1 MTDTAAALLCASGL
15 PARWRGC
22 ERFVILEAGSDRVDA
37 FVASWQAWRDDMQR
51 CARFHFIALGPLR
64 PAAFDAI
71 PAAARGGELARQL
84 AEAWPPPTKN
94 LHRLS
99 FEAGRVQ
106 LLLAPGE
113 PDAWL
118 REIVASVD
126 AFLVADGNSE
136 RADWLDRWPRF
147 AKALARIAAPAATFA
162 ARRIDRAAAD
172 ALEAAGFRI
181 DPSGV
186 DAAALGTAT
195 ARYEPRFVPRRSDA
209 RRARAATAQR
219 HALVIGAGLAGCAAA
234 WALAEQGWHSTVLER
249 RAAIA
254 LEASGNPAGIFHGI
268 VNGQDGTHARFNRA
282 AALEAHAA
290 ATVAL
295 AQHAVQGG
303 LDGLLQLVDASVS
316 IATMRALLRRLG
328 LPEGYVL
335 ALDTDQA
342 SARAGLELQ
351 RPTWFYPGGGWISPA
366 GLARS
371 FLERAAPSVELW
383 FGSAV
388 TELRREDNAWE
399 LRDAAGRL
407 IERAE
412 TVVLANAGEA
422 LRLLGGAWPVEAVR
436 GQLSFV
442 RVADAPALRLPRL
455 PISGDGYLLPEVEGL
470 ALFGATAN
478 RDDDDPAVR
487 TRDHVRNLAQLGRL
501 APACGVATLVGA
513 ERLQGRAAW
522 RWVSRD
528 RLPLIGPV
536 PRGRGATP
544 ANACAVSAR
553 FDQLRFVPREPGL
566 FVFTALGSRG
576 IAWAALGA
584 QVLASSITGAPAPV
598 EASLVDALDPARFQV
613 REGRRRAA

>member
-1 MTDTAAALLCASGL
+1 M
-15 PARWRGC
+15 
-22 ERFVILEAGSDRVDA
+22 ILEAGSDRVDA
-37 FVASWQAWRDDMQR
+37 FVATWQAWRDDLQR
-51 CARFHFIALGPLR
+51 CARLHFIALGSLR

-71 PAAARGGELARQL
+71 PAGTRGGELARQL
-84 AEAWPPPTKN
+84 AEAWPPLTKN

-113 PDAWL
+113 PGAWL

-126 AFLVADGNSE
+126 AFLVAGANGE
-136 RADWLDRWPRF
+136 RADRLERLPSF
-147 AKALARIAAPAATFA
+147 AKAMARIAAPAATLA
-162 ARRIDRAAAD
+162 ARRIDPAAAD

-186 DAAALGTAT
+186 GAAALGTAT
-195 ARYEPRFVPRRSDA
+195 ARYEPRFVPRQNDVRRS
-209 RRARAATAQR
+209 RATTTHR
-219 HALVIGAGLAGCAAA
+219 HALIVGAGLAGCAAA
-234 WALAEQGWHSTVLER
+234 WALAEQGWRSTVLER
-249 RAAIA
+249 HAAIA
-254 LEASGNPAGIFHGI
+254 REASGNPAGIFHGI

-295 AQHAVQGG
+295 AQHAVKGG
-303 LDGLLQLVDASVS
+303 LDGLLQLADASVS
-316 IATMRALLRRLG
+316 VAAMRALLQRLG
-328 LPEGYVL
+328 LPDGYVR
-335 ALDTDQA
+335 AFDADHA

-351 RPTWFYPGGGWISPA
+351 RPAWFYPGGGWISPA

-371 FLERAAPSVELW
+371 FLERAAPSVELRL
-383 FGSAV
+383 GMAV
-388 TELRREDNAWE
+388 TELRREGSAWE
-399 LRDAAGRL
+399 LRDAAGQL
-407 IERAE
+407 IEMAE

-470 ALFGATAN
+470 ALFGATAD

-487 TRDHVRNLAQLGRL
+487 MRDHVRNLSQLGRL
-501 APACGVATLVGA
+501 APASGVATHVDA
-513 ERLQGRAAW
+513 ERLQGRTAW

-536 PRGRGATP
+536 PRGCGAIP
-544 ANACAVSAR
+544 VNACDGSAR
-553 FDQLRFVPREPGL
+553 FDQLRFVPRESGL

-584 QVLASSITGAPAPV
+584 QALASSITGAPTPV
-598 EASLVDALDPARFQV
+598 EASLVDALDPARFRV